1 MKTEAALLFLET
13 LARAAGEVV
22 LPYFRNPELAVEQ
35 KSDRT
40 PVTEAD
46 RRAEEVMRTMI
57 TRHHPGHGIIG
68 EEFGT
73 EKPDAE
79 FVWVLDPIDGTK
91 SFVAGVP
98 LFGVLIGLLHAGRPV
113 AGCIYQP
120 VLEEM
125 CLGGGGRAWLN
136 GRPVRVREGVPLERA
151 LVLCTDPAGVEAH
164 QDYAA
169 FEALRRGAGLF
180 RTWGDCYGYLLVAS
194 GRADVMLD
202 PVMNPWDLLPVIPVV
217 EGAGGVVRGWTGGAA
232 SDSSVAAPPLLC
244 AEVCARLRGEPF
256 K

>member
-13 LARAAGEVV
+13 LAHAAGEVV
-22 LPYFRNPELAVEQ
+22 LPYFRNPDLAVEQ

-46 RRAEEVMRTMI
+46 RKAEEVMRAMI
-57 TRHHPGHGIIG
+57 HRHHPAHGIIG
-68 EEFGT
+68 EEFGN
-73 EKPDAE
+73 ENAEAE

-98 LFGVLIGLLHAGRPV
+98 LFGVLIGLLQGGRPM

-120 VLEEM
+120 VLKEL
-125 CLGGGGRAWLN
+125 CLGGGGKAWLN
-136 GRPVRVREGVPLERA
+136 GRRIQVREGVPLERA
-151 LVLCTDPAGVEAH
+151 VVLCTDLAGVETH

-169 FEALRRGAGLF
+169 FESLRRRAGLF

-202 PVMNPWDLLPVIPVV
+202 PVINPWDLLPVIPVI
-217 EGAGGVVRGWTGGAA
+217 EGAGGVVHGWTGGEAR
-232 SDSSVAAPPLLC
+232 DSSVAASPALC
-244 AEVCARLRGEPF
+244 AEVCARLRGGSVR
-256 K
+256 